1 MNLSEAINQPGVT
14 IVDVR
19 EPSEFNGGHIEGA
32 LNIPLGTVPARLE
45 EFKNMSKPL
54 IMYCRSGGRSGQ
66 ATHYLSMNG
75 VEEVYNGGSLESVY
89 FLTLQ
94 IQD

>member
-1 MNLSEAINQPGVT
+1 
-14 IVDVR
+14 
-19 EPSEFNGGHIEGA
+19 
-32 LNIPLGTVPARLE
+32 LE

-75 VEEVYNGGSLESVY
+75 VEEVYNGGSLEAVY